1 MIFELVSI
9 NDLGRLAC
17 AFERTPQPI
26 FAFKENNKWNLII
39 QFQIDEKKIDYF
51 YAQSDKIGSFLG
63 YKNVYGNE
71 IVEFFSVVQNASY
84 IYAPIIFLKRSPLK
98 LGKRDDVLLKNV
110 PFIELEDLGSLIR
123 IVTYKI
129 LYEESPLPVFLY
141 PHNSGSMLFTM
152 LSYLEEG
159 PAKIYYLKLGECPQ
173 KNFIKYSSGREDFHY
188 TDNVDESGSAYVKI
202 IKLKGFPSNVGI
214 WPSLKG

>member
-1 MIFELVSI
+1 MAFELVSI

-26 FAFKENNKWNLII
+26 FAFKGNKSWNLTI
-39 QFQIDEKKIDYF
+39 QFQIDEKKIDF
-51 YAQSDKIGSFLG
+51 FHVQSNKIGSFLG

-84 IYAPIIFLKRSPLK
+84 IYAPIIFLRKSPFK
-98 LGKRDDVLLKNV
+98 QGEHNKFLGNV
-110 PFIELEDLGSLIR
+110 PLIELEDIGSLIR

-141 PHNSGSMLFTM
+141 PLSSGSALFTM
-152 LSYLEEG
+152 LSYSEEG
-159 PAKIYYLKLGECPQ
+159 PASVYYIKVNEVPQ
-173 KNFIKYSSGREDFHY
+173 QNFIKYASDREETDY
-188 TDNVDESGSAYVKI
+188 TDNVDESGSIYVKI
-202 IKLKGFPSNVGI
+202 IKLRSFPSNVGK
-214 WPSLKG
+214 WPSRKG

>member
-9 NDLGRLAC
+9 NDLGRLVC

-26 FAFKENNKWNLII
+26 FAFKDSNKWNLII

-51 YAQSDKIGSFLG
+51 YAQSNEIGSFLG
-63 YKNVYGNE
+63 YKSVYGDE
-71 IVEFFSVVQNASY
+71 IVEFFPVVQNASY
-84 IYAPIIFLKRSPLK
+84 IYAPIIFLKKSPFK
-98 LGKRDDVLLKNV
+98 LNKQDNMPLKNV

-129 LYEESPLPVFLY
+129 LYEESPLPVFLCSK
-141 PHNSGSMLFTM
+141 NSTSMLFTM
-152 LSYLEEG
+152 LSYSEEG
-159 PAKIYYLKLGECPQ
+159 PARIFYLKLKEVPQ
-173 KNFIKYSSGREDFHY
+173 KKFIKYASDRKDFHY
-188 TDNVDESGSAYVKI
+188 TNNVDESGSVYVKI
-202 IKLKGFPSNVGI
+202 IKLRDFPLNVGI